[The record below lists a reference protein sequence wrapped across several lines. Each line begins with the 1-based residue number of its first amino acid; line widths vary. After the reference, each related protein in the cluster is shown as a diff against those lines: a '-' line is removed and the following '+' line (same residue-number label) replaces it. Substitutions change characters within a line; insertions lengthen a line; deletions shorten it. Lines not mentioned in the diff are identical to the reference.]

1 MELINVHGMIDVA
14 LMRNL
19 GAIPGIF
26 TIASHVAEGKL
37 DLSPSVP
44 EWSCQKVC

>member
-1 MELINVHGMIDVA
+1 MIDVA

-19 GAIPGIF
+19 GPIPGIF
-26 TIASHVAEGKL
+26 TVASHVAKGKL

-44 EWSCQKVC
+44 